1 MRKAPLAAALAAL
14 ALASAPAWAQTQ
26 PVTLNGRVV
35 TAARCPVPLGAT
47 DDTCP
52 DRPFPTTLVILSPDG
67 QDVATVATADDG
79 TFSVDLP
86 AGQYEV
92 EPLLADGSPPATGPI
107 ALDVPVDPVTGVTI
121 RVDGGVAIR
130 E

>member
-1 MRKAPLAAALAAL
+1 MRKAPFVAALPAL
-14 ALASAPAWAQTQ
+14 VLATVPARGQNMPA
-26 PVTLNGRVV
+26 TLNGRVV

-52 DRPFPTTLVILSPDG
+52 DRPFPTTLRVQSADG
-67 QDVATVATADDG
+67 QDVASVATADDG

-86 AGQYEV
+86 AGQYQV
-92 EPLLADGSPPATGPI
+92 QPLLADGSPPATGAI
-107 ALDVPVDPVTGVTI
+107 AVDVPVDPVTGLTI